1 MRFNLISDLIIM
13 LLIILHIATTNAAT
27 ECDDANSKSDVKD
40 KLISQTSADDIKW
53 AADLAKSSLEM
64 VWQNLQ
70 EKFQQQEQLEAQKT
84 FKSNSNDRVARQFAG
99 LYIFVSTSM
108 PKLLLKAYLR
118 EASKYGGVLVFK
130 GLPKGSFK
138 ELIKLV
144 LELTS
149 DQGEAQDLAA
159 SMQIDDEVYA
169 QFQVVSVPTIVLSQ
183 EDDYHPNQTAI
194 LKFDKMVGNVGVKY
208 ALEEFGK
215 SGELTQQALEHLNCG
230 RK

>member
-1 MRFNLISDLIIM
+1 M